1 MKVILRSTVENLGR
15 AGDIKDVADGYGR
28 NYLLPKRL
36 AVAATAAVLR
46 EWEKC
51 KDKRAKLVAAEVE
64 TAKGLAGKLAGVK
77 LSFTVPASPEGKL
90 FGSVGKSDILNSLKA
105 SGFTVPKTAVR
116 LDSPIK
122 TVGEHEVELRLQPE
136 VSAKVTVAVV
146 ARE

>member
-1 MKVILRSTVENLGR
+1 MKVILRSYVENLGR
-15 AGDIKDVADGYGR
+15 PGEIKEVSDGYGR
-28 NYLLPKRL
+28 NFLLPQGL
-36 AVAATAAVLR
+36 AVTATPAAIR

-51 KDKRAKLVAAEVE
+51 KDKRAKVVAAEVE
-64 TAKGLAGKLAGVK
+64 TAKGVAGKLAGVK

-90 FGSVGKSDILNSLKA
+90 FGSVGKSDILKSLKA
-105 SGFTVPKTAVR
+105 SGFSVPKTSVR

>member
-36 AVAATAAVLR
+36 AIAATEAALR

-51 KDKRAKLVAAEVE
+51 KDKRAQVAAVE
-64 TAKGLAGKLAGVK
+64 IDAAKGLAGKLAGVK
-77 LSFTVPASPEGKL
+77 LSFTVPAGAEGKL
-90 FGSVGKSDILNSLKA
+90 FGSVGKSDILKSLKA
-105 SGFTVPKTAVR
+105 SGFSVSKTAVC
-116 LDSPIK
+116 LESPIK

-136 VSAKVTVAVV
+136 VSAKVTVSVV